1 MRCGFKML
9 ALASAGAVELVES
22 ELGSGLGLVRRVGA
36 YAGCDSFCI

>member
-9 ALASAGAVELVES
+9 ALAGVVELVEL
-22 ELGSGLGLVRRVGA
+22 ELGSGLVRRVGA